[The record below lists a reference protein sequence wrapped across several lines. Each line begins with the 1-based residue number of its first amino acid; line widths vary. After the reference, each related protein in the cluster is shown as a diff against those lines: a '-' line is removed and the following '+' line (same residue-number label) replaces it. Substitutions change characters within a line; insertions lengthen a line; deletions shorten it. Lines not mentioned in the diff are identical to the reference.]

1 MFHTARAG
9 LAIEEGTVP
18 DKMYIGHNVKHQAIA
33 HFLEYR
39 ELLFHEVERGV
50 KEEYGRVDSEFG
62 PFSIQSYLHWMAKPR
77 EFGDITM
84 IKLIASLWAYR
95 ITVVR
100 SDSLAEFRF
109 RYDLPLEQVDMVWVY
124 NSQPIH
130 GHYSPVICVK
140 EGKAE
145 TLEIVEKFIRGK
157 HYDPDVDREERRVL
171 KLWRWKEGSDYK
183 DLVSSESDEEA
194 LKGAGEETRRK
205 KKGEKRRSEPTG
217 SEDVLEEQRKMI
229 EDLKKKVEG
238 LEKKCQVVEKIKQ
251 LVGGASGEGLEE
263 DNGDGDDGGVVK
275 KRKGFEA
282 AVEVQKVQK
291 GDTVCKVCCK
301 DCVSTRNLKRHI
313 EQFHKREYRYY
324 CQRCNRGFMK
334 KRGICSPFGNTQ
346 KG

>member
-1 MFHTARAG
+1 M
-9 LAIEEGTVP
+9 
-18 DKMYIGHNVKHQAIA
+18 
-33 HFLEYR
+33 
-39 ELLFHEVERGV
+39 

-77 EFGDITM
+77 EFGDIIM
-84 IKLIASLWAYR
+84 IKLIASLWACR

-109 RYDLPLEQVDMVWVY
+109 R
-124 NSQPIH
+124 
-130 GHYSPVICVK
+130 HYSPAICVK

-157 HYDPDVDREERRVL
+157 HYDPDVDREERRAL
-171 KLWRWKEGSDYK
+171 KLWRWKEGSNYK

-194 LKGAGEETRRK
+194 LKGAGEEARRK
-205 KKGEKRRSEPTG
+205 KKGEKRRSEPRG

-238 LEKKCQVVEKIKQ
+238 LEKKCQVVEKIKK

-282 AVEVQKVQK
+282 AAEVQQVQK
-291 GDTVCKVCCK
+291 GDIVCKVCCK
-301 DCVSTRNLKRHI
+301 GCLSTRNLKRHI

-334 KRGICSPFGNTQ
+334 KVGICSPFGNTQ